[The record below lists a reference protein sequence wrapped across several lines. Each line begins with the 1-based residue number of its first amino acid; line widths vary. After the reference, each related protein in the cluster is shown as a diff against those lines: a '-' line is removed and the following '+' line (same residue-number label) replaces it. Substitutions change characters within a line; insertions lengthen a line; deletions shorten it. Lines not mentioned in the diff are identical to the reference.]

1 MACGG
6 INILKTIVSIIS
18 TVLAAFIGYV
28 LWPGLIVS
36 MIYIPAAYLLNIQYT
51 FMNLLAYTIILSGV
65 SLLITFLSV
74 AIRK

>member
-1 MACGG
+1 M
-6 INILKTIVSIIS
+6 KTMVSIIS

-28 LWPGLIVS
+28 LWPGLIVA
-36 MIYIPAAYLLNIQYT
+36 MIYIPTSYLLNIQYT

-65 SLLITFLSV
+65 SLLVTFLSV

>member
-1 MACGG
+1 MKS
-6 INILKTIVSIIS
+6 IISIIS

-28 LWPGLIVS
+28 LWPGLIVA
-36 MIYIPAAYLLNIQYT
+36 MIYIPVSYLMNISYT

-65 SLLITFLSV
+65 SLLVTFLSV

>member
-1 MACGG
+1 MKA
-6 INILKTIVSIIS
+6 TISIIS

-28 LWPGLIVS
+28 LWPGLIVA
-36 MIYIPAAYLLNIQYT
+36 MIYIPASYLMNISYT

-65 SLLITFLSV
+65 SLLVTFLSV

>member
-1 MACGG
+1 M
-6 INILKTIVSIIS
+6 KTMISIIS

-36 MIYIPAAYLLNIQYT
+36 MIYIPVSYLLNIQYT
-51 FMNLLAYTIILSGV
+51 FMNLLAYTTILSGI
-65 SLLITFLSV
+65 SLLVTFLSV

>member
-1 MACGG
+1 M
-6 INILKTIVSIIS
+6 KTMVSIIS
-18 TVLAAFIGYV
+18 TVLASFIGYV
-28 LWPGLIVS
+28 LWPGLIVA
-36 MIYIPAAYLLNIQYT
+36 MIYIPASYLFNIQYT

>member
-1 MACGG
+1 M
-6 INILKTIVSIIS
+6 KTMVSIIS
-18 TVLAAFIGYV
+18 TVLVAFIGYV
-28 LWPGLIVS
+28 LWPGLIVA
-36 MIYIPAAYLLNIQYT
+36 MIYIPASYLFNIQYT